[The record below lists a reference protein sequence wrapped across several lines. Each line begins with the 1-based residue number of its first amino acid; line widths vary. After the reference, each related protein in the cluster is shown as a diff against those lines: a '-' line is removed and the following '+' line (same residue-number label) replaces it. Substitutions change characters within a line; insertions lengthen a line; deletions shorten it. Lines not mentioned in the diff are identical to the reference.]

1 MRSASKR
8 LRLAPASRCAS
19 IRAILLGASVV
30 ESALRGRLFTS
41 VGSPFFISAF
51 LIQLFSN
58 PGFNLGRIPAN
69 GTGADLAGFRKLA
82 PAHQLVNPGAS
93 VPGGLLYLGQ
103 AHNAAGWC
111 GDSRHSQISFA
122 LAGAQWMKWL

>member
-8 LRLAPASRCAS
+8 LRLAPVSRCAS

-51 LIQLFSN
+51 PAQ
-58 PGFNLGRIPAN
+58 PGFNSGGVVQNDLPA
-69 GTGADLAGFRKLA
+69 LERLRESRLLA
-82 PAHQLVNPGAS
+82 PAVQGHDADLEIFS
-93 VPGGLLYLGQ
+93 GLLW
-103 AHNAAGWC
+103 AGKGC
-111 GDSRHSQISFA
+111 G
-122 LAGAQWMKWL
+122 L